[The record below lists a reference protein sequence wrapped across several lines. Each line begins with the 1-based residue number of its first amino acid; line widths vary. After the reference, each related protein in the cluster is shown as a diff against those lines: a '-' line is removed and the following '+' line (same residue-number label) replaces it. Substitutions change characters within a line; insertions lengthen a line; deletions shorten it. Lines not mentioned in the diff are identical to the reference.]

1 MAAVLPARTETNLRA
16 RAENNEIGKIG
27 LLEAHDEE
35 RLDNCAPTPT
45 STRDQT
51 MATVGTLERPEDG
64 AMYMKR
70 MTRMITIWFTELVV
84 RLDRFSNARAPSL

>member
-1 MAAVLPARTETNLRA
+1 
-16 RAENNEIGKIG
+16 
-27 LLEAHDEE
+27 
-35 RLDNCAPTPT
+35 
-45 STRDQT
+45 